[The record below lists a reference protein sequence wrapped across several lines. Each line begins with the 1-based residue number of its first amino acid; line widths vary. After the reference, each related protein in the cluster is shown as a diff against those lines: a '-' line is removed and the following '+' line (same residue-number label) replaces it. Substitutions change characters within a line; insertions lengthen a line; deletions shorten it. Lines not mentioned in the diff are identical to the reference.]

1 MEEDDDD
8 EEEDE
13 EEDEDEILEE
23 EEGEFND
30 IIDERGIMV
39 GEDWLVSE
47 FIIDGQEAQLQER
60 KIIALV
66 EKDRQRRQQ
75 NLQNQ
80 SINQS
85 QSPYNSQWDGRP
97 IMRPIT
103 PIKSQQTNRITH

>member
-1 MEEDDDD
+1 MNEEEDMEEDDDD

-47 FIIDGQEAQLQER
+47 FIIEG
-60 KIIALV
+60 
-66 EKDRQRRQQ
+66 
-75 NLQNQ
+75 
-80 SINQS
+80 
-85 QSPYNSQWDGRP
+85 
-97 IMRPIT
+97 
-103 PIKSQQTNRITH
+103 